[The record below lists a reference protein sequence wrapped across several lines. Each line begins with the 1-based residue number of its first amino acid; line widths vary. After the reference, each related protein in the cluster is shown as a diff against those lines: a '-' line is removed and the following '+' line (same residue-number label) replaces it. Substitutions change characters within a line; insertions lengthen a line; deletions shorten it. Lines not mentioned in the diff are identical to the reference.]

1 MQKVNLILINLL
13 IVFVLLSCDK
23 SPNSDNLSKYTRFSN
38 SDSDSV
44 VTECYSI
51 IREYIETYQM
61 PIDVII
67 FFHVIP
73 ENPIFIKLY
82 SGRLIPPPDF
92 FKPQSFLT
100 IDNHIVIFDLGIKN
114 MKVYDLRFVNENK
127 IISTSNYPYWIIE
140 RNDGVINV
148 LK

>member
-1 MQKVNLILINLL
+1 MLFCLATV
-13 IVFVLLSCDK
+13 LSCNK
-23 SPNSDNLSKYTRFSN
+23 SPNSNDLSKYSNSSN
-38 SDSDSV
+38 SDLDSV
-44 VTECYSI
+44 VTDCYSI

-61 PIDVII
+61 PFDVIL

-92 FKPQSFLT
+92 FKPQSFFT
-100 IDNHIVIFDLGIKN
+100 IDNHIVVCDLGIKN
-114 MKVYDLRFVNENK
+114 KKVYDLRFVNENK